1 VTVNPPLADR
11 EDRTHSHNV
20 EGVVTVSERHIAA
33 DGCCNDQGTNNGP
46 HAYSGATG
54 GGASGLPYTQLM
66 LCTLQAADPTL
77 AVPYG
82 AVVYMWNVSATAPP
96 ACPASFM
103 PWLPAAG
110 RAIIPGYIAGG
121 GQPIIS
127 ADPPLAL
134 GEDRVHAHSYSGVVT
149 LDDVSYV
156 GIDGCCND
164 SPGAA
169 GDVSVANNT
178 DAASTGVPYITA
190 LTCAS
195 TAPVFNT
202 SLPPAALLFSP
213 TLGCQTGW
221 TLATY
226 ASGRFLVSL
235 PADGQIGADFGAA
248 SLPANATQAPG
259 ADHSLDVTVSF
270 GSNGVGLASGCCADG
285 YAAAGSAPLTTN
297 TDPALPLFPFAMVPL
312 CQQIGA

>member
-1 VTVNPPLADR
+1 MNAPLGDR
-11 EDRTHSHNV
+11 EDRAHTHAV
-20 EGVVTVSERHIAA
+20 DGALTVPERHIAA

-46 HAYSGATG
+46 HEYTGTTG
-54 GGASGLPYTQLM
+54 GGASGLPFTQLM
-66 LCTLQAADPTL
+66 LCTLQAADAGL
-77 AVPYG
+77 SVPYG
-82 AVVYMWNVSATAPP
+82 SVLYLWNVTAAAPP
-96 ACPASFM
+96 ACPPSFM
-103 PWLPAAG
+103 PWQPAEG
-110 RAIIPGYIAGG
+110 RAIMPGYIASG

-127 ADPPLAL
+127 ADPPLQL
-134 GEDRVHAHSYSGVVT
+134 GEDRVHAHTYTGTVT

-169 GDVSVANNT
+169 GDVSVANDT
-178 DAASTGVPYITA
+178 AAASTGVPYVTA
-190 LTCAS
+190 LTCAA

-235 PADGQIGADFGAA
+235 PAGGQIGADFGAA

-259 ADHSLDVTVSF
+259 ADHSLDVTVTLPSV
-270 GSNGVGLASGCCADG
+270 GVGLASGCCADG
-285 YAAAGSAPLTTN
+285 YAASGSAPLITT

-312 CQQIGA
+312 CQQIGV